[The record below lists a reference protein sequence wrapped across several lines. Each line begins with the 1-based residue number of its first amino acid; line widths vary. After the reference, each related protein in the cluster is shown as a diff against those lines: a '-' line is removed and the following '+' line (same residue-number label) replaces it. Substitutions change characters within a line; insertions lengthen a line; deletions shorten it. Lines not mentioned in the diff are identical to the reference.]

1 MHCALFAGCHVIE
14 MGRFDALRALELI
27 DKHRV
32 QWVNFVPTMMHRIW
46 RLPDAQR
53 NAFDLSSLE
62 IVFHMASACPMW
74 LKERWIEWLG
84 PQRIWE
90 LYGGTER
97 QGRTVLSGVEW
108 LQHKG
113 SVGKVSPGAR
123 LVVLDE
129 NGRECPPGEIG
140 EIYFLPDTGRNST
153 YHYLG
158 AEARTHGE
166 WESLGDLGH
175 LDADGYLYL
184 SDRRTDLV
192 ISGGANIYPAEVEA
206 AIDAHPQV
214 QTSAVIGLPDDDLG
228 QRVHAIVQPAA
239 DALDADEDTLRASI
253 LDFLATRLVRYK
265 IPRSIEFSTEP
276 MRDDA
281 GKMRRAALR
290 AARLPRTET

>member
-1 MHCALFAGCHVIE
+1 M
-14 MGRFDALRALELI
+14 
-27 DKHRV
+27 
-32 QWVNFVPTMMHRIW
+32 
-46 RLPDAQR
+46 
-53 NAFDLSSLE
+53 
-62 IVFHMASACPMW
+62 
-74 LKERWIEWLG
+74 
-84 PQRIWE
+84 
-90 LYGGTER
+90 
-97 QGRTVLSGVEW
+97 
-108 LQHKG
+108 
-113 SVGKVSPGAR
+113 
-123 LVVLDE
+123 VLDE

>member
-1 MHCALFAGCHVIE
+1 MDEQGGDCAPGQVGEIF
-14 MGRFDALRALELI
+14 F
-27 DKHRV
+27 
-32 QWVNFVPTMMHRIW
+32 
-46 RLPDAQR
+46 LPDA
-53 NAFDLSSLE
+53 
-62 IVFHMASACPMW
+62 
-74 LKERWIEWLG
+74 
-84 PQRIWE
+84 
-90 LYGGTER
+90 
-97 QGRTVLSGVEW
+97 GRG
-108 LQHKG
+108 
-113 SVGKVSPGAR
+113 
-123 LVVLDE
+123 
-129 NGRECPPGEIG
+129 
-140 EIYFLPDTGRNST
+140 ST

-158 AEARTHGE
+158 ADAK
-166 WESLGDLGH
+166 SLGDLGH